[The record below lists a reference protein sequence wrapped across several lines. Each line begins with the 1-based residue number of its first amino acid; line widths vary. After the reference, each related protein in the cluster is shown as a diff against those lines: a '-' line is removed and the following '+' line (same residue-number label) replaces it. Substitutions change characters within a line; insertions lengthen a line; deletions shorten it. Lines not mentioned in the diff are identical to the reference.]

1 MTDVGWEVGK
11 IVGRSR
17 GVWAVKYPTDR
28 RQYLHDLNIEDYGSV
43 WVVVEKCIVV
53 IKIIQRPGKGP
64 NSLSW
69 RRAQGLIPYRV
80 LP

>member
-43 WVVVEKCIVV
+43 WVVVEKMYSSNKNNTAPRQGSQFLKLAARARV
-53 IKIIQRPGKGP
+53 
-64 NSLSW
+64 NSL
-69 RRAQGLIPYRV
+69 
-80 LP
+80 